1 MRKNE
6 KINIANFVSSRGI
19 SRFGDILFD
28 FANSTFLSSINSKS
42 LFLIG
47 IYQAAENLIG
57 ILFNLLGG
65 VIADRFKRKKILLST
80 NIISGI
86 GCIILSF
93 ITVEKWL
100 IYGIVLTNIILA
112 VLSSFSSPSYKSFT
126 KEIVE
131 KNNISKLNSY
141 LEVVST
147 TVKVVVPLIS
157 VFLYDKL
164 GIHGVLLLDGITFLF
179 SGMLIL
185 FIKPELTERMDNN
198 KISIKDI
205 FVDLVMGFKYLL
217 EYKVVFNL
225 IILSALINFFLAA
238 YNLLLPYSGLM
249 FPKISSGLYGT
260 ILTAEATGGLLGAIL
275 SSLTNKS
282 LNPSKMTLYL
292 GLSGLSLLTTPILYF
307 IFQSRI
313 IILGPAIFSL
323 FLAIFNIQFFS
334 YVQQNVE
341 VNFLGR
347 IFGII
352 YTVAVL
358 FMPIGT
364 IIFTIALKP
373 TFQFNFTIIGA
384 SILLLSGVF
393 YNLFKK
399 YSIRK

>member
-1 MRKNE
+1 
-6 KINIANFVSSRGI
+6 
-19 SRFGDILFD
+19 
-28 FANSTFLSSINSKS
+28 
-42 LFLIG
+42 
-47 IYQAAENLIG
+47 
-57 ILFNLLGG
+57 
-65 VIADRFKRKKILLST
+65 
-80 NIISGI
+80 
-86 GCIILSF
+86 
-93 ITVEKWL
+93 
-100 IYGIVLTNIILA
+100 
-112 VLSSFSSPSYKSFT
+112 
-126 KEIVE
+126 
-131 KNNISKLNSY
+131 
-141 LEVVST
+141 
-147 TVKVVVPLIS
+147 
-157 VFLYDKL
+157 
-164 GIHGVLLLDGITFLF
+164 
-179 SGMLIL
+179 
-185 FIKPELTERMDNN
+185 
-198 KISIKDI
+198 
-205 FVDLVMGFKYLL
+205 
-217 EYKVVFNL
+217 
-225 IILSALINFFLAA
+225 
-238 YNLLLPYSGLM
+238 M